1 MLLCV
6 TPNPAIDRT
15 VVVANLRLDD
25 VNRAETVRVAAGGKG
40 VNAARAAR
48 ALGEPA
54 ICAGF
59 VGGEH
64 GALFTALATRE
75 GLRGHWTAISGETRS
90 CLILLDP
97 ARGDNTVIN
106 EQGPVVTRG
115 DWDRLIERVLELSTS
130 ATAVCLCGSA
140 PPGTPLPCYAELLAR
155 LGKTGLPVW
164 VDAAGEQLALAKQDG
179 GVCLKVNRDEARA
192 LTGRRLAEVGDL
204 AQAAH
209 DMVNE
214 GATMCVITLGGD
226 GAVMASASG
235 CWHATIP
242 PIPRVNAVGSG
253 DSFLAAIATA
263 KSRGLPDANAL
274 SWGVAAGAA
283 NAASTGGGGF
293 TREQFD
299 ELLSR
304 VTLQSHT

>member
-1 MLLCV
+1 M
-6 TPNPAIDRT
+6 
-15 VVVANLRLDD
+15 
-25 VNRAETVRVAAGGKG
+25 
-40 VNAARAAR
+40 
-48 ALGEPA
+48 
-54 ICAGF
+54 
-59 VGGEH
+59 
-64 GALFTALATRE
+64 
-75 GLRGHWTAISGETRS
+75 
-90 CLILLDP
+90 
-97 ARGDNTVIN
+97 
-106 EQGPVVTRG
+106 
-115 DWDRLIERVLELSTS
+115 
-130 ATAVCLCGSA
+130 
-140 PPGTPLPCYAELLAR
+140 
-155 LGKTGLPVW
+155 
-164 VDAAGEQLALAKQDG
+164 
-179 GVCLKVNRDEARA
+179 NRDEARA
-192 LTGRRLAEVGDL
+192 LTGRTLAEVGDL

-214 GATMCVITLGGD
+214 SATMCVITLGGD

-263 KSRGLPDANAL
+263 KSRGLPDADAL

-304 VTLQSHT
+304 VTLQPHT